1 MTPQLQSQV
10 ERLRY
15 LYDIARK
22 NGLVK
27 NKGEFAELIGTL
39 PGTLSYAFQGTHGRV
54 NVGNLI
60 IKAENVLQKK
70 GVDITEAPAVQHN
83 GDNSMQNVSGSNNTI
98 GLPVK
103 NFEHESRL
111 FELIAAKDKQIDKLL
126 AQQADFLALSK
137 SLTVQNQ
144 LLIEKLTK

>member
-1 MTPQLQSQV
+1 MTQQLQSQV
-10 ERLRY
+10 ERLHS

-39 PGTLSYAFQGTHGRV
+39 PSTLSYAFQGTHGRV

-70 GVDITEAPAVQHN
+70 GVDITEAPAVQYN
-83 GDNSMQNVSGSNNTI
+83 GDNSMQNVSGNNNSVGI
-98 GLPVK
+98 PAEREIDWFLLVSAK
-103 NFEHESRL
+103 N
-111 FELIAAKDKQIDKLL
+111 KQIDKLL

>member
-1 MTPQLQSQV
+1 METSEQHKNRLQDLFALAIKHKV
-10 ERLRY
+10 
-15 LYDIARK
+15 
-22 NGLVK
+22 VK
-27 NKGEFAELIGTL
+27 NKNEFAQLIGIAQ
-39 PGTLSYAFQGTHGRV
+39 GTLSYAFAGDDARV
-54 NVGNLI
+54 NYSRLLPRI
-60 IKAENVLQKK
+60 EYILQQH
-70 GVDITEAPAVQHN
+70 GVNIPEQVCTEQ
-83 GDNSMQNVSGSNNTI
+83 SMQNVSGSNNTI
-98 GLPVK
+98 GLPAK